1 MQTITKHYIDGA
13 FVESHSREVMDIIKP
28 TNGKVIARPARSK
41 SRRWT
46 DGVAETVRV
55 QSYIHKGIEE
65 AADRLTIR
73 ELVETYAHCADR
85 RDAKGQ
91 MALFTADTHFVVY
104 MNAKDPTPSQGLHS
118 REALAPV
125 FADLNKYT
133 ATMHFVGQSTILTL
147 TGNRATG
154 EAYTLAHHLTIDGGK
169 RRLMIAALRY
179 SDQFVKIDG
188 AWLFSERL
196 LYVDWIEERA
206 LS

>member
-1 MQTITKHYIDGA
+1 MAKQVTISA
-13 FVESHSREVMDIIKP
+13 
-28 TNGKVIARPARSK
+28 
-41 SRRWT
+41 
-46 DGVAETVRV
+46 
-55 QSYIHKGIEE
+55 EE
-65 AADRLTIR
+65 AADRLAIR
-73 ELVETYAHCADR
+73 ELVEAYAHCADR

-104 MNAKDPTPSQGLHS
+104 MNPKDPTPSQELHS

-125 FADLNKYT
+125 FTDLSKYD

-147 TGNRATG
+147 TADRATG
-154 EAYTLAHHLTIDGGK
+154 EVYCLAHHVTLEGRK

-206 LS
+206 L